1 MKVNLGSIEK
11 IPIGQ
16 GVNFIVQDVEISV
29 FRSRSGGVWAV
40 ESKCPHKQ
48 GPLYEGILSGAK
60 VTCPLHAHVF
70 DLTTGKGA
78 EEGECVRCY
87 DVSVEQGEIFLQ
99 FEPPPDD
106 CL

>member
-40 ESKCPHKQ
+40 ESRCPHKQ
-48 GPLYEGILSGAK
+48 GPLYDGILSGAK

-70 DLTTGKGA
+70 DLETGKGS
-78 EEGECVRCY
+78 EEGECVRRY
-87 DVSVEQGEIFLQ
+87 DVSVEQGDIFLQ
-99 FEPPPDD
+99 YSGSS
-106 CL
+106 